1 MCICCCNTRKSIL
14 IYMMVISLI
23 ATIYGIIVLTQFAS
37 NSKTYD
43 KFLNKVKGL
52 KPGQESDTEDIGDDA
67 SIEQI
72 IDALEYSM
80 VEDKN
85 YNFVESLKGI
95 ENGLGIVLFIFPIIF
110 LIVEIV
116 FFIFVWG
123 DKEYKP
129 LPTTLY
135 KIFNIIKIVCIV
147 LSIIFILLSILYI
160 VFLALAFVQFFLI
173 APSFSIHEFF
183 ARIIIGIVFGI
194 YLIWFYINLSCAFCK
209 ERNLFKNVGS
219 IDNPGPNANGAN
231 GNQFSGGAKPEGD
244 QVYSDARVMN

>member
-1 MCICCCNTRKSIL
+1 
-14 IYMMVISLI
+14 MMIISVI
-23 ATIYGIIVLTQFAS
+23 AAVYGIIVLTQFAS
-37 NSKTYD
+37 KTDIYD
-43 KFLNKVKGL
+43 KFIKRL
-52 KPGQESDTEDIGDDA
+52 K
-67 SIEQI
+67 
-72 IDALEYSM
+72 Y
-80 VEDKN
+80 VEEEEVGEEA
-85 YNFVESLKGI
+85 YESLDENATVEQLIGAFGDPQIKDKSVSLIKNLKNI
-95 ENGLGIVLFIFPIIF
+95 EMGMGIVLFIFPLIF

-129 LPTTLY
+129 LSNTLY

-160 VFLALAFVQFFLI
+160 VFLALALVQFFLI

-219 IDNPGPNANGAN
+219 VDNPGPNARIDGN
-231 GNQFSGGAKPEGD
+231 GNQISGGVKPEGD
-244 QVYSDARVMN
+244 QPQLYSDARINQN

>member
-1 MCICCCNTRKSIL
+1 
-14 IYMMVISLI
+14 MMVISLI

-37 NSKTYD
+37 NTDIYD
-43 KFLNKVKGL
+43 KFITKVKSL
-52 KPGQESDTEDIGDDA
+52 TSESEEETGDIDENA
-67 SIEQI
+67 SIEEI
-72 IDALEYSM
+72 ISVLDYSM
-80 VEDKN
+80 VEDKS
-85 YNFVESLKGI
+85 YNFVESLKDI
-95 ENGLGIVLFIFPIIF
+95 ENSLGIILFIFPIIF

-129 LPTTLY
+129 LSNTLY

-147 LSIIFILLSILYI
+147 LSIIFIFLSILYI
-160 VFLALAFVQFFLI
+160 VFLAMALVQFFLI
-173 APSFSIHEFF
+173 APSLSIHEFF

-194 YLIWFYINLSCAFCK
+194 YLIWYYIILSCAFCK

-231 GNQFSGGAKPEGD
+231 ENQFSGGAKPEGA
-244 QVYSDARVMN
+244 QVYSDARIMN

>member
-1 MCICCCNTRKSIL
+1 MCICCCKTRKSLL

-23 ATIYGIIVLTQFAS
+23 AAIYGIIVLTQFAS
-37 NSKTYD
+37 NTNAYD
-43 KFLNKVKGL
+43 KFIKRVEYLEDHK
-52 KPGQESDTEDIGDDA
+52 DTEAGDVGDNA
-67 SIEQI
+67 TIEQAI
-72 IDALEYSM
+72 NAMGYDNIKDRS
-80 VEDKN
+80 
-85 YNFVESLKGI
+85 YNFVKSLKGI
-95 ENGLGIVLFIFPIIF
+95 EMGMGIVLFIFPIIF

-129 LPTTLY
+129 LSNTLY

-160 VFLALAFVQFFLI
+160 VFLALALVQFFLI

-183 ARIIIGIVFGI
+183 ARIIIGIAFAI